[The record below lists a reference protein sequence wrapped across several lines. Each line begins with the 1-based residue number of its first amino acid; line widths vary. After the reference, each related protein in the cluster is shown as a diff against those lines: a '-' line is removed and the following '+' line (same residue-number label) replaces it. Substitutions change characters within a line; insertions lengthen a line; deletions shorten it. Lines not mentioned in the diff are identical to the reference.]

1 MLPHESPS
9 RGLGAEARSF
19 GTGAYAKGPLQGL
32 RKECGT
38 FPQATKLL
46 NAYVCCCFPDHTFTT
61 SILFCNA
68 KTDMHVDSRNHKSAN
83 AVMGISSFENGQI
96 WVGDGCGPV
105 AKQVQG
111 RPVLGRLLEVAH
123 HPARFDAWKHPHCT
137 EDWQGKRLVL
147 VAFAVKS
154 LSKVSD
160 ADLQTLTSLGFRPP
174 ADLLKGVVQAAQES
188 PPLCTRPL
196 SVPWVFEIFSGKGQ
210 LSRALWSAGFR
221 VLSVD
226 AVCNSAD
233 TPTARLNVSQ
243 PSARQILW
251 DLLAE
256 YKPYAVHI
264 GAPCSTVLPKDAA
277 GALRSKTHPLGLPLH
292 RNILVSLDNPAN
304 SFLWHILAHFA
315 SVDGMPWPL
324 PGLETVLFH
333 NCCHGGPRPTQ
344 RRVVATVGLLRPLA
358 ARCQKDH
365 PHEPWGRPADKP
377 PDPYPPL
384 LAKRWTDCLLRQ
396 ATAASMHLQPPPEL
410 HAVSMAAISRQS
422 RKFLPLLP
430 EFREVI
436 YMPTS
441 FRPDKSC
448 KILLSHESAGGE
460 KGASKPLQTSEV
472 RSRSPI
478 RGKPQQSGEWHSEP
492 ATVADGTTARIGQSG
507 EARQSSSSPVRRKPQ
522 QSSERHSE
530 PATHVDETPGTRSS
544 ARPAGSTP
552 GTRSSARP
560 AGSTST
566 PRGCAG
572 NVNKVGFWF
581 SPKEHLERA
590 KGLRHPMD
598 TANPVADQT
607 QDVLERYM
615 SSSAKELEMARRLSL
630 LKVRLLV
637 RSLEKD
643 EAELHKQFPPWYEKV
658 VASKKILTWKKL
670 LEEQGYDDIGVTK
683 FLLEGCPLVGTSDL
697 PDAFDP
703 KIVPAKMTEEELRLT
718 SQARR
723 KAMSHSCRTMEAE
736 HVEHLKKATTEEV
749 ERGFLDGPF
758 TEEQV
763 SEKLGTTRWSAIRRF
778 VLVQGAELKL
788 RPIDDCAEAQ
798 LNDAYT
804 STIKLRMMD
813 SDYVSALALRIT
825 KLEAERAARL
835 GVSPRPWVGKTLDL
849 TKAYKQLPILPAHR
863 DLCVILVADKD
874 NKTQYYIGNA
884 LVFGATSAVFS
895 FNRVARSLWFLISK
909 LMQVPSCFF
918 FDDYPMFCLESEGEE
933 VDRVVSD
940 FLGLLGWD
948 HATSGSK
955 GLAFSKVFTVL
966 GMQLDLSQ
974 LASQTIVL
982 SNKPGRTDRIVQKLQ
997 EVAEAGNI
1005 NKHEAQ
1011 VLRGLLQFASGFY
1024 AGRGLKQTCC
1034 WLGEVVRGKT
1044 FTPDEV
1050 RQRCAQARKVLAS
1063 ASPRFLRVGPS
1074 EPLLHLYT
1082 DGSWEGG
1089 VAGIGAV
1096 LLDMATGAG
1105 RVFQGVVNPA
1115 LVQSWL
1121 SSVGEQL
1128 ICEIELYALVA
1139 IRHSLGL
1146 TFEGRRCIYWIDNNA
1161 ARSAVIKGH
1170 STSPAMLDLTFRLS
1184 EVEALTPCASWI
1196 ERVPSF
1202 SNIADYPSRQAGH
1215 EILKLAGASS
1225 VEPFP
1230 QDREFIQ
1237 FMRGKA

>member
-1 MLPHESPS
+1 
-9 RGLGAEARSF
+9 
-19 GTGAYAKGPLQGL
+19 
-32 RKECGT
+32 
-38 FPQATKLL
+38 
-46 NAYVCCCFPDHTFTT
+46 
-61 SILFCNA
+61 
-68 KTDMHVDSRNHKSAN
+68 
-83 AVMGISSFENGQI
+83 
-96 WVGDGCGPV
+96 
-105 AKQVQG
+105 
-111 RPVLGRLLEVAH
+111 
-123 HPARFDAWKHPHCT
+123 
-137 EDWQGKRLVL
+137 
-147 VAFAVKS
+147 
-154 LSKVSD
+154 
-160 ADLQTLTSLGFRPP
+160 
-174 ADLLKGVVQAAQES
+174 
-188 PPLCTRPL
+188 
-196 SVPWVFEIFSGKGQ
+196 
-210 LSRALWSAGFR
+210 
-221 VLSVD
+221 
-226 AVCNSAD
+226 
-233 TPTARLNVSQ
+233 
-243 PSARQILW
+243 
-251 DLLAE
+251 
-256 YKPYAVHI
+256 
-264 GAPCSTVLPKDAA
+264 
-277 GALRSKTHPLGLPLH
+277 
-292 RNILVSLDNPAN
+292 
-304 SFLWHILAHFA
+304 
-315 SVDGMPWPL
+315 
-324 PGLETVLFH
+324 
-333 NCCHGGPRPTQ
+333 
-344 RRVVATVGLLRPLA
+344 
-358 ARCQKDH
+358 
-365 PHEPWGRPADKP
+365 
-377 PDPYPPL
+377 
-384 LAKRWTDCLLRQ
+384 
-396 ATAASMHLQPPPEL
+396 
-410 HAVSMAAISRQS
+410 
-422 RKFLPLLP
+422 
-430 EFREVI
+430 
-436 YMPTS
+436 
-441 FRPDKSC
+441 
-448 KILLSHESAGGE
+448 
-460 KGASKPLQTSEV
+460 
-472 RSRSPI
+472 
-478 RGKPQQSGEWHSEP
+478 
-492 ATVADGTTARIGQSG
+492 
-507 EARQSSSSPVRRKPQ
+507 
-522 QSSERHSE
+522 
-530 PATHVDETPGTRSS
+530 
-544 ARPAGSTP
+544 
-552 GTRSSARP
+552 
-560 AGSTST
+560 
-566 PRGCAG
+566 
-572 NVNKVGFWF
+572 
-581 SPKEHLERA
+581 
-590 KGLRHPMD
+590 
-598 TANPVADQT
+598 
-607 QDVLERYM
+607 M
-615 SSSAKELEMARRLSL
+615 SSSARELEMARRLSL

-658 VASKKILTWKKL
+658 VASKKILTWKRL
-670 LEEQGYDDIGVTK
+670 LEEQGYDDLGVTK
-683 FLLEGCPLVGTSDL
+683 FMLEGCPLVGTSDL

-736 HVEHLKKATTEEV
+736 HVEHLEKATTEEV

-804 STIKLRMMD
+804 STIKLRTMD

-863 DLCVILVADKD
+863 DLCVILVTDKN
-874 NKTQYYIGNA
+874 NKTQHYIGNA

-909 LMQVPSCFF
+909 LMQVPCCFF

-955 GLAFSKVFTVL
+955 GLAFNKVFTVL

-974 LASQTIVL
+974 LASQTVVL

-997 EVAEAGNI
+997 EVAQAGSI

-1044 FTPDEV
+1044 FTPEEV
-1050 RQRCAQARKVLAS
+1050 RQRCTQTRKVLAS

-1082 DGSWEGG
+1082 DGSWERG

-1096 LLDMATGAG
+1096 LLDVATGAG
-1105 RVFQGVVNPA
+1105 RVFQGVVDPV

-1121 SSVGEQL
+1121 SAVGEQL

-1202 SNIADYPSRQAGH
+1202 SNIADYPSRQAEH

-1230 QDREFIQ
+1230 QDREFIR